1 MRLKVVAYTSGKIW
15 SLAFPWWK
23 RYTWNM
29 FDRGAKYR
37 NHGEKK
43 EDRISVWY
51 TEADI
56 LNCSEFLQFYH
67 NYF

>member
-1 MRLKVVAYTSGKIW
+1 
-15 SLAFPWWK
+15 
-23 RYTWNM
+23 M

-51 TEADI
+51 TEEQTSYDQNVQLI
-56 LNCSEFLQFYH
+56 LKSYLPVVYGTPWSRLAWFTCSKVLLSF
-67 NYF
+67 